1 LIGISAGRHRFLAFE
16 SEGVMKSFSGIA
28 TLSFGLVLLVGC
40 ASTKTAYRDVPSQQQ
55 SAGSTIEV
63 DERYV
68 TLVENIAKQR
78 GTRVMWVNKPVKRMN
93 AVAAAH

>member
-1 LIGISAGRHRFLAFE
+1 
-16 SEGVMKSFSGIA
+16 MKTLLRIA

-40 ASTKTAYRDVPSQQQ
+40 ASTKTAYREAPPQHRASGF
-55 SAGSTIEV
+55 SMEV

-78 GTRVMWVNKPVKRMN
+78 GTRVMWVNKPVKRVN
-93 AVAAAH
+93 TVAAAN

>member
-1 LIGISAGRHRFLAFE
+1 
-16 SEGVMKSFSGIA
+16 MKTLLRIA

-40 ASTKTAYRDVPSQQQ
+40 ASTKTAYREAPPQHRASGF
-55 SAGSTIEV
+55 SMEV

-78 GTRVMWVNKPVKRMN
+78 GTRVMWVNKPTKRVN
-93 AVAAAH
+93 TVAAAD